1 MEAKHGE
8 KKHKIKQNRGMLS
21 PEAFDLPESGHGKSE
36 RTAVKRTIGESRGR
50 IIWKNND
57 VSKASL

>member
-1 MEAKHGE
+1 
-8 KKHKIKQNRGMLS
+8 MLS

-50 IIWKNND
+50 IIWENDD
-57 VSKASL
+57 VSKGMSVKH